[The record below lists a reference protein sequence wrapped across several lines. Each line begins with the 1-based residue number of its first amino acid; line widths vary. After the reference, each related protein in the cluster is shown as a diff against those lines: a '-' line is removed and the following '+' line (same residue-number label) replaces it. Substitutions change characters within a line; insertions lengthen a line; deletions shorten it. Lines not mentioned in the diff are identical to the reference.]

1 MKILVTGAAGFLGR
15 HLAAEAASRGQVI
28 AVVRVSCDISG
39 AIVVERA
46 NLSGR
51 DAVRLLFE
59 RWRPNVVL
67 HAPHGLCGR
76 RARTFTHFSTTTFA
90 QPSTSTT
97 IRRWLARDGWYS
109 ARPCLCDDDR
119 KPFPS
124 AKIILLIRALHRR

>member
-67 HAPHGLCGR
+67 HAPL
-76 RARTFTHFSTTTFA
+76 RAARVVR
-90 QPSTSTT
+90 STSEDIYTFFDDNVRAT
-97 IRRWLARDGWYS
+97 VNLYHYSQVVGTRRVMFS
-109 ARPCLCDDDR
+109 
-119 KPFPS
+119 S
-124 AKIILLIRALHRR
+124 SMSV